1 MPGYPSYLKSYADS
15 SLKKKIDKTYKMLEN
30 CQICPRRCQVNRLKG
45 EKGFCRVG
53 VNPIV
58 CSFMS
63 HHGEE
68 PPVSGKRGSGTIF
81 FSYCNLKC
89 QYCQNYSFS
98 QNGEGEEVALE
109 KLSDFMLYLQNLD
122 CHNINFVTPTHVMP
136 QILKALYIAIEKG
149 LKIPIVYN
157 TSGYE
162 LPEIIKILDGIVDI
176 YLVDMRYSDNKHSE
190 KFSKASDYPHF
201 NQKAVKEMHR
211 QVGDAEFDDNSIIKS
226 GLIVRHLVLPN
237 DISGTEKIMKFLSN
251 DISKNTYI
259 SLMSQYSPYY
269 QAHNYPEISRRI
281 TKQEYQQAMECLH
294 KYGLENGWT
303 QDSYGLERFA
313 GVNIKRSV

>member
-1 MPGYPSYLKSYADS
+1 MPEYPSYLKSYADS

-30 CQICPRRCQVNRLKG
+30 CQICPRRCKVNRLKDQ
-45 EKGFCRVG
+45 KGFCRVG

-68 PPVSGKRGSGTIF
+68 PPVSGRRGSGTIF

-98 QNGEGEEVALE
+98 QNGEGEEVTLE

-211 QVGDAEFDDNSIIKS
+211 QVGDAEFDDNGIIKS

-237 DISGTEKIMKFLSN
+237 DISGTEKTMKFISK
-251 DISKNTYI
+251 DISKNTFI

-294 KYGLENGWT
+294 KYGLENGWI

-313 GVNIKRSV
+313 GVNIKRNI